1 MTGQEPRTSAVPPPP
16 RGKKAGQ
23 SPNTRH
29 RNNAES
35 DDDSVDG
42 GAEVPTGAGYN
53 VSLLCVF
60 AQAQPPCCCNMHGQV
75 KRTLL
80 QLQLLFCDCR
90 RVRRCWQCFEKHNKH
105 PFLIRLFL
113 ASLTFTQF

>member
-42 GAEVPTGAGYN
+42 AAEVPTGAGYN
-53 VSLLCVF
+53 VSLLHMLV
-60 AQAQPPCCCNMHGQV
+60 QTKPPCCSILRFQAKV
-75 KRTLL
+75 EFL
-80 QLQLLFCDCR
+80 QNSQLL
-90 RVRRCWQCFEKHNKH
+90 V
-105 PFLIRLFL
+105 LRLPTSRMQL
-113 ASLTFTQF
+113 LREAQ